1 MALETLLKL
10 VEGTTSLNSIPIII
24 AGYFIVKE
32 YNIFNEIKTAVHKY
46 ESDIIILKKD
56 IDELKKQ
63 LEKLDNEHQ
72 KLHPRKG
79 GKFY

>member
-1 MALETLLKL
+1 MGLEILLKL
-10 VEGTTSLNSIPIII
+10 LEGTTSLNYIPAII
-24 AGYFIVKE
+24 AAYFIVKE
-32 YNIFNEIKTAVHKY
+32 FNTFNEMKTKVHKY
-46 ESDIIILKKD
+46 EYDIIILKKD